1 MSSRDQQVLIEFS
14 NVYGRSVRQRT
25 GRHETTMAKAGTLL
39 SFCYNNAHSD
49 VHVPLPQTMNE
60 FNREEPMEKEAK
72 MTMVDMRKWRVKL
85 PNRCRLEMKIL
96 LVKLFP
102 EKISS

>member
-72 MTMVDMRKWRVKL
+72 NDNGGHAEVEGEVT
-85 PNRCRLEMKIL
+85 
-96 LVKLFP
+96 
-102 EKISS
+102 